1 MVSPVTGWGAAPQ
14 MAGGQ
19 PASLGSLNTPE
30 LGWGV
35 RPESLQRKSKVGT
48 GAEMSPGPGG
58 PPPLLRLGTQV
69 DTCAECLGGPRAPL
83 SRDVGPCLPQSAGT
97 AWALLHS
104 AGGAEVRAC
113 SVAGAPAT
121 SPWAGSQ

>member
-58 PPPLLRLGTQV
+58 PPPPPEIGNAGGHMCRVPGGPTCPSLPRCGAMFAPECRYSLGTASL
-69 DTCAECLGGPRAPL
+69 CRWG
-83 SRDVGPCLPQSAGT
+83 
-97 AWALLHS
+97 
-104 AGGAEVRAC
+104 
-113 SVAGAPAT
+113 
-121 SPWAGSQ
+121 